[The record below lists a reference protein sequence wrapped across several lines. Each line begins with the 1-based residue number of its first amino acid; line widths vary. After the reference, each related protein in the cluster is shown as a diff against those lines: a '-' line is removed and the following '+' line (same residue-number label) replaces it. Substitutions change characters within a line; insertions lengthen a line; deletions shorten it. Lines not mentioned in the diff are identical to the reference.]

1 MFSLRNKKD
10 ISIFRMKKE
19 PYLLLC
25 TPLNYLE
32 YDMEPHTKF
41 PGIKVFFV
49 FFFLLFFFFFCFFVV
64 VFLVH
69 TVSKLFGVLSANNI

>member
-10 ISIFRMKKE
+10 ISIFWMKKE

-41 PGIKVFFV
+41 PGIKVFVV
-49 FFFLLFFFFFCFFVV
+49 FWVFFFFFFVA

-69 TVSKLFGVLSANNI
+69 TVSKLFWGVICK